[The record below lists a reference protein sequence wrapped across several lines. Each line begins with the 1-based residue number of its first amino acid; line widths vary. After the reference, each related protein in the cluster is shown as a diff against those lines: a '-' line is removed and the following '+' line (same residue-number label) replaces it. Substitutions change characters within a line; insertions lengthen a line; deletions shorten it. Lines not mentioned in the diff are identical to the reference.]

1 MTMAMSVAEVL
12 VCTQALEHLT
22 KKYPGGVC
30 TCVRAGYGILS
41 GGLTVGA
48 SSIAPHIALVY
59 GLWNKAERSVKE
71 GTQNF
76 TPDQELIC
84 LDAALSS
91 IVAFLEHCSE
101 LLLAVQ
107 DALSRTT
114 FFLELVMPQFLP
126 DGRWG
131 SAPTTVA
138 VKPRHESAKASIME
152 AYAWLPPGSYPMI
165 ANDVFSFAL
174 AHIQTGTE
182 SEVTCSIL
190 PTLVN
195 DEDKILDTKSM
206 SRAQRYWQISGAR
219 DVEL

>member
-1 MTMAMSVAEVL
+1 MHGRTLFRDTINDVQVQHAELVTLASLEEPRRPGDLSPKRNRFRRNKEEKEEDKSIGFQYAIHGQALMLAVLLRELPQLPGGLPQEFMTMAMSVAEVL

-101 LLLAVQ
+101 LLLAV
-107 DALSRTT
+107 
-114 FFLELVMPQFLP
+114 
-126 DGRWG
+126 
-131 SAPTTVA
+131 
-138 VKPRHESAKASIME
+138 
-152 AYAWLPPGSYPMI
+152 
-165 ANDVFSFAL
+165 
-174 AHIQTGTE
+174 
-182 SEVTCSIL
+182 
-190 PTLVN
+190 
-195 DEDKILDTKSM
+195 
-206 SRAQRYWQISGAR
+206 
-219 DVEL
+219 